1 MYDLK
6 VNTKQVLSSWEL
18 PDYVKSIVERVAYVR
33 LPWVTM
39 VAIEN
44 KVTHT

>member
-18 PDYVKSIVERVAYVR
+18 HHCVKSIVERAAYVR

-44 KVTHT
+44 KVTHA